1 MALSDNVENR
11 HFGYLE
17 KWLGGKVVVCT
28 WCNGKAIIYLIRVK
42 FKRN

>member
-17 KWLGGKVVVCT
+17 KWLGGKVVVCI
-28 WCNGKAIIYLIRVK
+28 CNGKAIIYLIRVK